1 MKVGIQP
8 TEGGAFFD
16 ETLAEVRLA
25 ERLGVDSVWLSEHH
39 GVRDHYWPSPLLALA
54 ALAVRTERIL
64 LGTNVLVLPFYH
76 PRRVAEEG
84 AMLHLLSKGRFVLGV
99 GMGYRAEEYEAFG
112 LRPASKGTRYERGLR
127 ELTSLLSPEH
137 AAGDGDALPVEPWAR
152 PPVWAGGWGPENL
165 RRAATSADAWIP
177 GPTADMGKLLEC
189 REIYHRHLREA
200 GRDPRER
207 EAPLTR
213 ELIVA
218 PTEREAWD
226 AAEAYLLPMYRD
238 EYGSAWGHGLV
249 DPERARELGEIGRN
263 RFIIGSPDQVIA
275 QTRRVAGEFGC
286 THIIYRLYG
295 PRTPHA
301 FILQEI
307 ELLGREVAPALREG

>member
-1 MKVGIQP
+1 
-8 TEGGAFFD
+8 
-16 ETLAEVRLA
+16 
-25 ERLGVDSVWLSEHH
+25 
-39 GVRDHYWPSPLLALA
+39 
-54 ALAVRTERIL
+54 
-64 LGTNVLVLPFYH
+64 
-76 PRRVAEEG
+76 
-84 AMLHLLSKGRFVLGV
+84 MLHLLSKGRFVLGV

-137 AAGDGDALPVEPWAR
+137 AARDGGALPVEPWAR

-165 RRAATSADAWIP
+165 RRAVTYADACIP
-177 GPTADMGKLLEC
+177 GPTADMEKLLEC
-189 REIYHRHLREA
+189 REIYHRHL
-200 GRDPRER
+200 R

-275 QTRRVAGEFGC
+275 QTRHVAGEFGC
-286 THIIYRLYG
+286 AHIIYRLYE
-295 PRTPHA
+295 PRTPTPSSSRRSSSWG
-301 FILQEI
+301 
-307 ELLGREVAPALREG
+307 GRSRPPSGKGRAPQAVHGAGAHRRNPLRATVGFGGSASGVRPRTRSVRAAAASADGIPVVRSVCVRQAAESAPPTVSFVNVRRDSRPRGGGGPRP

>member
-1 MKVGIQP
+1 MACPRSRGRRTGDEGRDPADGGRGVLRRDSRRGAVGGTP
-8 TEGGAFFD
+8 GSG
-16 ETLAEVRLA
+16 
-25 ERLGVDSVWLSEHH
+25 LGVAV
-39 GVRDHYWPSPLLALA
+39 GAPRGPRPLLAVSSPRPRRA
-54 ALAVRTERIL
+54 RCPDRADPAGDQCPRA
-64 LGTNVLVLPFYH
+64 PFYH

-165 RRAATSADAWIP
+165 RRAATYADAWIP

-218 PTEREAWD
+218 PTERE
-226 AAEAYLLPMYRD
+226 
-238 EYGSAWGHGLV
+238 
-249 DPERARELGEIGRN
+249 
-263 RFIIGSPDQVIA
+263 
-275 QTRRVAGEFGC
+275 
-286 THIIYRLYG
+286 
-295 PRTPHA
+295 
-301 FILQEI
+301 
-307 ELLGREVAPALREG
+307 